1 MRNRLRASARP
12 KRLFED
18 TKKTARQA
26 GVMSDKA
33 RVLDSTPVYDAVAT
47 QDTVT
52 QLRSAVRKLLR
63 LLEGTELE
71 QKARSA
77 LSRDDDYRS
86 RGKPPCDWDD
96 QVAKEELVDALV
108 KDARAALVALEGEK
122 LEGAAAEAA
131 ELLAVVAG
139 QDVEQ
144 RENGTFVIARKV
156 AKDRTIST
164 VDTDARHGH

>member
-1 MRNRLRASARP
+1 
-12 KRLFED
+12 
-18 TKKTARQA
+18 
-26 GVMSDKA
+26 
-33 RVLDSTPVYDAVAT
+33 
-47 QDTVT
+47 
-52 QLRSAVRKLLR
+52 
-63 LLEGTELE
+63 
-71 QKARSA
+71 
-77 LSRDDDYRS
+77 
-86 RGKPPCDWDD
+86 
-96 QVAKEELVDALV
+96 
-108 KDARAALVALEGEK
+108 VALEGEK